1 MLQRNIVAPNCD
13 KMTPQSILVYVGLDL
28 VGDGLLKLP
37 FVRVLKANWRHAKIT
52 WCAGKGA
59 SVYAGSLRPLVA
71 GLIDETLENAGFGSR
86 LGSLNSS

>member
-1 MLQRNIVAPNCD
+1 
-13 KMTPQSILVYVGLDL
+13 MTPQTILVYVGLDL

-37 FVRVLKANWRHAKIT
+37 FVRVLRANWPTAKIT
-52 WCAGKGA
+52 WCAGKGS

-86 LGSLNSS
+86 LGPWVAAASIW